1 MKQQDYLLTK
11 YLPGNYTD
19 SFTETITDKPYISAQ
34 ELFNLIFLQ
43 YPKWV
48 LSLLK
53 LRDMIVKPFGL
64 KTNKSFE
71 DMVIE
76 QNNNEIILGS
86 KDRHLTF
93 YVSLYCSD
101 MKNRTQSIR
110 ITTLVKY
117 ENILGKIYFAII
129 WLFHKTIVHYLLK
142 RAVKNGM
149 SSLCRNKIPIVISQS
164 VYPPKIKFR
173 QLRSMNAQFSL
184 GIAIMIHTLS

>member
-11 YLPGNYTD
+11 YLSSNYTD
-19 SFTETITDKPYISAQ
+19 SFAETITDKPHISTQ

-86 KDRHLTF
+86 KDNHLTF
-93 YVSLYCSD
+93 YISLYCSD
-101 MKNRTQSIR
+101 MKNKAQSVR

-142 RAVKNGM
+142 RAVK
-149 SSLCRNKIPIVISQS
+149 K
-164 VYPPKIKFR
+164 
-173 QLRSMNAQFSL
+173 
-184 GIAIMIHTLS
+184 

>member
-19 SFTETITDKPYISAQ
+19 SFTETITDKPYISVQ

-93 YVSLYCSD
+93 YVSLYCSY
-101 MKNRTQSIR
+101 MKNRTQSVR

-142 RAVKNGM
+142 HAVK
-149 SSLCRNKIPIVISQS
+149 KWDEQS
-164 VYPPKIKFR
+164 WQK
-173 QLRSMNAQFSL
+173 
-184 GIAIMIHTLS
+184 

>member
-34 ELFNLIFLQ
+34 ELFSLIFLQ

-76 QNNNEIILGS
+76 QNNN
-86 KDRHLTF
+86 
-93 YVSLYCSD
+93 
-101 MKNRTQSIR
+101 
-110 ITTLVKY
+110 
-117 ENILGKIYFAII
+117 A
-129 WLFHKTIVHYLLK
+129 
-142 RAVKNGM
+142 
-149 SSLCRNKIPIVISQS
+149 
-164 VYPPKIKFR
+164 
-173 QLRSMNAQFSL
+173 
-184 GIAIMIHTLS
+184 